1 MSSRSG
7 SPCADKNPHISSGI
21 TADGVQIPAARRG
34 KNIARAPFISRL
46 IPATTQVGIWAPV
59 LQPQP
64 DYRTFGTKSLRHP
77 VAGAFTLDW
86 QFAALCARRWADHP
100 GHWLGRAV
108 VNEHRP
114 DLTNA

>member
-86 QFAALCARRWADHP
+86 QLLRSAHGDGQTILVTGWAEP
-100 GHWLGRAV
+100 SSTSIGRI
-108 VNEHRP
+108 
-114 DLTNA
+114 